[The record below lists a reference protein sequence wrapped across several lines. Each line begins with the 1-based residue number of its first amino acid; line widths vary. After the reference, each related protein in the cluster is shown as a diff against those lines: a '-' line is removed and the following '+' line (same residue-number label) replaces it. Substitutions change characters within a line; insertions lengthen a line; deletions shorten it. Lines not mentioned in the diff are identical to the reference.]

1 MTSSIS
7 LGGIR
12 DVDLG
17 FRVLEESKE
26 PLLPGTRDIGVTIPG
41 KHGQYD
47 FGADLTE
54 RVFSFSCAFV
64 ADGTNYDTP
73 SAAGLQQRV
82 RSLARHLTDSY
93 GRPRTVQLV
102 RYYEPDKFYLVR
114 YAGSASLERLIY
126 NSIGMFELELV
137 AFDPFAYSVKEHIT
151 EQVITVSPTT
161 LLIQSA
167 GNIRSEAVIIL
178 TNTGPNTLSNF
189 RISNEYKLE

>member
-1 MTSSIS
+1 MTSSIT

-17 FRVLEESKE
+17 FRVLEETKD
-26 PLLPGTRDIGVTIPG
+26 PLLPSTRDMNVEIAG

-64 ADGTNYDTP
+64 ADGTNYDLP

-82 RSLARHLTDSY
+82 RALARHLTDAN
-93 GRPRTVQLV
+93 GRPRTMEL
-102 RYYEPDKFYLVR
+102 RRAFEPDKFYLVR

-137 AFDPFAYSVKEHIT
+137 AFDPFAYSVQEHIT
-151 EQVITVSPTT
+151 EQVITSSPTT
-161 LLIQSA
+161 LVIQSG

-178 TNTGPNTLSNF
+178 TNNGPNTLSNF
-189 RISNEYKLE
+189 RITNEYKLE

>member
-1 MTSSIS
+1 MTSSIT

-26 PLLPGTRDIGVTIPG
+26 PLLPSTRDIGVTIPG
-41 KHGQYD
+41 RHGQYD

-54 RVFSFSCAFV
+54 RAFSYSCAFV
-64 ADGTNYDTP
+64 ADGTNYDVP

-82 RSLARHLTDSY
+82 RTLARHLTDSY
-93 GRPRTVQLV
+93 GRPRTIQLI
-102 RYYEPDKFYLVR
+102 RAFEPDKFYLVR

-137 AFDPFAYSVKEHIT
+137 AFDPFAYSVQEHIT
-151 EQVITVSPTT
+151 EQTMTASSTI
-161 LLIQSA
+161 LLVESD
-167 GNIRSEAVIIL
+167 GNIRSEAVITL
-178 TNTGPNTLSNF
+178 TNTGSNILTGF
-189 RISNEYKLE
+189 KMSNEYQIE

>member
-1 MTSSIS
+1 MTSSIT

-17 FRVLEESKE
+17 FRVLEETKD
-26 PLLPGTRDIGVTIPG
+26 PLLPSTRDMNVEIAG

-73 SAAGLQQRV
+73 SAAGLQQLV
-82 RSLARHLTDSY
+82 RALARHLTDAN
-93 GRPRTVQLV
+93 GRPRTLEL
-102 RYYEPDKFYLVR
+102 RRAFEPDKFYLVR

-137 AFDPFAYSVKEHIT
+137 AFDPFAYSVQEHLTERTIT
-151 EQVITVSPTT
+151 ATPTT
-161 LLIQSA
+161 LLTQSD
-167 GNIRSEAVIIL
+167 GNIRSEAVIVL
-178 TNTGPNTLSNF
+178 TNNGLNTLSKF
-189 RISNEYKLE
+189 RITNEYQLE

>member
-1 MTSSIS
+1 MTSSIW

-26 PLLPGTRDIGVTIPG
+26 SLLPSTRDTGFTIPG

-47 FGADLTE
+47 FGADLAE

-64 ADGTNYDTP
+64 ADGTNYDVP

-82 RSLARHLTDSY
+82 RALARHLTDSY
-93 GRPRTVQLV
+93 GRPRTIELI
-102 RYYEPDKFYLVR
+102 RAFEPDKFYKVR

-137 AFDPFAYSVKEHIT
+137 AFDPFAYSVQEHLT
-151 EQVITVSPTT
+151 EMTMTESPTSF
-161 LLIQSA
+161 LIQSA
-167 GNIRSEAVIIL
+167 GNIRSEAVIVL
-178 TNTGPNTLSNF
+178 TNTGSNTLTQF
-189 RISNEYKLE
+189 KITNEYLLE

>member
-1 MTSSIS
+1 MTSSITF
-7 LGGIR
+7 GGIR
-12 DVDLG
+12 DIDLG
-17 FRVLEESKE
+17 FRVLEESNE
-26 PLLPGTRDIGVTIPG
+26 PLLPSTRDIGITIPG

-47 FGADLTE
+47 FGADLAE

-82 RSLARHLTDSY
+82 RTLARHLTDSY

-137 AFDPFAYSVKEHIT
+137 AFDPFAYSVQEHIT
-151 EQVITVSPTT
+151 EQVITASPT
-161 LLIQSA
+161 LLQLVSA

-178 TNTGPNTLSNF
+178 TNTGSNTLGEF
-189 RISNEYKLE
+189 RISNEYRIE

>member
-1 MTSSIS
+1 MTSSIT

-26 PLLPGTRDIGVTIPG
+26 PLLPSTRDIGVTIPG

-54 RVFSFSCAFV
+54 RAFSYSCAFV
-64 ADGTNYDTP
+64 SDGTNYDVP

-82 RSLARHLTDSY
+82 RTLARHLTDSY
-93 GRPRTVQLV
+93 GRPRTLEL
-102 RYYEPDKFYLVR
+102 RRAFEPDKFYLVR

-137 AFDPFAYSVKEHIT
+137 AFDPFAYSVQEHIT
-151 EQVITVSPTT
+151 EQTITASPTT
-161 LLIQSA
+161 LLIESL
-167 GNIRSEAVIIL
+167 GNIRSDAVITL
-178 TNTGPNTLSNF
+178 TNTGLSTLTSF
-189 RISNEYKLE
+189 KITNEYQIE